1 MKDINSH
8 FLENRDPQLIRIVRT
23 AAVLLL
29 ILIVSGSLFTII
41 SPFFGWRTEVVISGS
56 MEPAIRTGSIVIA
69 RPTLPEAIRTGDV
82 IMFFSPDRKSLTTH
96 RVVGVESDSGLR
108 FITRGD
114 ANKNADM
121 NAVEPGQV
129 VGTVV
134 HTIPYIGHLVHFIKT
149 PLGFIVF
156 LLIPAVIL
164 IGREILDL
172 WRAME

>member
-1 MKDINSH
+1 MDEHYLK
-8 FLENRDPQLIRIVRT
+8 NRDPQLIRIGRT

-56 MEPAIRTGSIVIA
+56 MEPAIRTGSIVIV
-69 RPTLPEAIRTGDV
+69 RPTHTEAIQTGDV

-134 HTIPYIGHLVHFIKT
+134 HTIPYIGLLVQFIKT
-149 PLGFIVF
+149 PLGFILF

-172 WRAME
+172 LRAME

>member
-1 MKDINSH
+1 MDAH
-8 FLENRDPQLIRIVRT
+8 FLKNRDPQVNRIGRT

-56 MEPAIRTGSIVIA
+56 MEPAIRTGSIVIV
-69 RPTLPEAIRTGDV
+69 RPVIPAAIQTGDI

-96 RVVGVESDSGLR
+96 RVVGVESESGLR

-114 ANKNADM
+114 ANKNVDM

-134 HTIPYIGHLVHFIKT
+134 HSIPYLGLLVQFIKT

-172 WRAME
+172 WKAME

>member
-1 MKDINSH
+1 MDAH
-8 FLENRDPQLIRIVRT
+8 FLKNRDPQVNRIGRT

-56 MEPAIRTGSIVIA
+56 MEPAIRTGSIVIV
-69 RPTLPEAIRTGDV
+69 RPVMPAAIQTGDI

-96 RVVGVESDSGLR
+96 RVVGVESESGLR

-114 ANKNADM
+114 ANKNVDM

-134 HTIPYIGHLVHFIKT
+134 HSIPYLGLLVQFIKT

-172 WRAME
+172 WKAME